1 MTRWTQRMLAS
12 AAALALC
19 LAPALSR
26 ATQAEDFY
34 KGRQITFIVSTDAG
48 GGIPAYA
55 NAFTPHFALHIPN
68 QPRIVVQYMPGAGGV
83 RAMNYL
89 YSVAPKDG
97 TVMGIVNAPSPYAP
111 LFGISGAKYDPIRM
125 NWIGSLDDT
134 GGICAAWSASGIRT
148 WQDVLDK
155 EFIVGSTGAGSQME
169 TFPMMVNKLFG
180 TKIKVIS
187 GYKGG
192 NEVFLAMERGEVQ
205 GRCGSLVS
213 SITSTRPDWIPQK
226 KVYVPFQVALERNP
240 LFPDSP
246 AIAEFAKDEHTKRVI
261 ELVLSHMSMDK
272 PIVLPPGVPAERVEV
287 LRAAFHATMND
298 AAFIADAKKQR
309 ITTKEVSGEK
319 VLQIL
324 KKSYA
329 MPPDVVEAA
338 KGAMDVSG
346 G

>member
-1 MTRWTQRMLAS
+1 MARWTQRMLAG
-12 AAALALC
+12 AAASMLS
-19 LAPALSR
+19 LAPSISGA
-26 ATQAEDFY
+26 APAQDFY
-34 KGRQITFIVSTDAG
+34 KGRQIIFIVSTDAG

-55 NAFTPHFALHIPN
+55 NAFTPHFAAHIPG

-97 TVMGIVNAPSPYAP
+97 TVMGLVNAPSPYAP
-111 LFGISGAKYDPIRM
+111 LFGMSGAKYDPNRM
-125 NWIGSLDDT
+125 NWVGSLDDT
-134 GGICAAWSASGIRT
+134 SGICAAWSASGIRT

-180 TKIKVIS
+180 TKIKIIS

-213 SITSTRPDWIPQK
+213 SLTSTRPDWIPNK
-226 KVYVPFQVALERNP
+226 KVYIPFQVALERNP

-246 AIAEFAKDEHTKRVI
+246 AIAEFAKDEHTKRVL
-261 ELVLSHMSMDK
+261 ELVLAHMSMDK
-272 PIVLPPGVPAERVEV
+272 PIVLPPGVPADRVEI

-298 AAFIADAKKQR
+298 PAFIADASKQR
-309 ITTKEVSGEK
+309 VTIKEVAGDK
-319 VLQIL
+319 VVQLL
-324 KKSYA
+324 KNAYA
-329 MPPDVVEAA
+329 MSPDVVDAA
-338 KGAMDVSG
+338 KEAMNLSG
-346 G
+346 Q